1 MANIGKTEPAYDMA
15 SVTTSDSSE
24 IDPTRGLYI
33 GGAGNIKVD
42 TAAGTTV
49 TLNSAAAGSVLTI
62 RVKKVYATGTTA
74 TNIVAL
80 Y

>member
-49 TLNSAAAGSVLTI
+49 TLNSAAAGSVLPI

>member
-49 TLNSAAAGSVLTI
+49 PLNSAAAGSVLPI

>member
-15 SVTTSDSSE
+15 AVTASDSAK
-24 IDPTRGLYI
+24 IKPTRGLYI

-42 TAAGTTV
+42 TAGGSTV
-49 TLNSAAAGSVLTI
+49 TLNGAAAGSILPVSVD
-62 RVKKVYATGTTA
+62 RVYSTGTTA
-74 TNIVAL
+74 TNIIAL

>member
-49 TLNSAAAGSVLTI
+49 TLNNAAAGSVLPI

>member
-1 MANIGKTEPAYDMA
+1 MANIEKTEPAYDMA
-15 SVTTSDSSE
+15 SVTPNDTGR

-33 GGAGNIKVD
+33 GGAGNVKVD

-49 TLNSAAAGSVLTI
+49 TLNSAAAGSILPI
-62 RVKKVYATGTTA
+62 RVRRVYNTGTTA
-74 TNIVAL
+74 TNIIAL

>member
-15 SVTTSDSSE
+15 SVTTSDSAE

-49 TLNSAAAGSVLTI
+49 TLNSAAAGSVLPI